1 MLGCSRLLYYYQ
13 FWNLFNFSFPD
24 WQWQRKMTEKSRELE
39 ERSREFKDGKGF
51 CKYYCIYSCK
61 FIFTYTKNTVSLFF
75 CGGMFCCCF
84 CFYFIICLSV
94 GSEVRSH
101 LCLPIYI
108 YATLPLSF
116 IHVTPPFPDYKYVWF
131 GRKKKT
137 YFLFFLVTYLIFRCI
152 I

>member
-101 LCLPIYI
+101 LCLSTSMLPYPSHSSMLLLLFRIINTYDLEGKKRPISS
-108 YATLPLSF
+108 SF
-116 IHVTPPFPDYKYVWF
+116 W
-131 GRKKKT
+131 
-137 YFLFFLVTYLIFRCI
+137 
-152 I
+152 